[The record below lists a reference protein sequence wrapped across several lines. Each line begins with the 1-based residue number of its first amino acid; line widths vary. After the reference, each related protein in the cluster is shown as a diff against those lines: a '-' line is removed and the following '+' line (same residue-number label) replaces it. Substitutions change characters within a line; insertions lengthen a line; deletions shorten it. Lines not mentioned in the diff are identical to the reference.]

1 MKRALLQNTCLV
13 KNHLR
18 WVLSQ
23 SRVRLTDSKKRSYC
37 QIRIHLIIRSIV
49 LILLTTNLYGQA
61 PVTDVGAGIQRE
73 ALWTQEKEILSNIN
87 WYNILIRALNGDIKG
102 LTGEMLGIDQK
113 MLQSLETVSSII
125 KDYQR
130 IRQTREM
137 LGKITDIY
145 TGKLP
150 RLIQDQNFTA
160 QQASVIVQS
169 FDLILDDSRQ
179 LVTNVLG
186 SITKDKS
193 FLMDDKQRYDTINGI
208 YTDVRKHYGTIC
220 YLYNKL
226 LYASY
231 LKSFESKKLE
241 SFAFYYTL
249 YQ

>member
-1 MKRALLQNTCLV
+1 MKRAIFKNLSIDE
-13 KNHLR
+13 NHL
-18 WVLSQ
+18 L
-23 SRVRLTDSKKRSYC
+23 RVNKCHKKTNYSL
-37 QIRIHLIIRSIV
+37 IRNHLIIIPII
-49 LILLTTNLYGQA
+49 LILLSTKVYSQA

-73 ALWTQEKEILSNIN
+73 ALWAQEKDILSNIN

-102 LTGEMLGIDQK
+102 LTGELLGIDQK
-113 MLQSLETVSSII
+113 MMESLEVVSSMI
-125 KDYQR
+125 KDYKR
-130 IRQTREM
+130 IEQTREM
-137 LGKITDIY
+137 LGKITEIY

-150 RLIQDQNFTA
+150 KLIKDQNFTN

-179 LVTNVLG
+179 LVTTILTA
-186 SITKDKS
+186 ITKDKT

-208 YTDVRKHYGTIC
+208 YTEVRRHYGTIC

-231 LKSFESKKLE
+231 QKSLQGDKLE